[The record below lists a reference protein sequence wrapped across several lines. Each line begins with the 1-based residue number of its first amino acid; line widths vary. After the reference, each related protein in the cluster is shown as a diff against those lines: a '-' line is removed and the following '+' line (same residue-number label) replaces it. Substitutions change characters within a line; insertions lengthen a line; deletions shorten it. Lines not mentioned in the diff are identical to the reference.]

1 VPESTPDDWMERE
14 LGRRPDPNRREAL
27 LHAVVEYLLEQGIH
41 QTSLRPLAA
50 ALDTST
56 YTFVYHFGS
65 KEDLV
70 VSALGAISDRHG
82 RAIRQL
88 GQQPTFDELVHGY
101 WRWSVEVD
109 RLRTARVATDARSLV
124 RTQPDLYRPFVEA
137 LRSDLTAAVRSALG
151 RAGHAS
157 ADAEMVVAALTGTL
171 QELVALGDSASASA
185 TVERLLVLV
194 D

>member
-1 VPESTPDDWMERE
+1 M
-14 LGRRPDPNRREAL
+14 GRRPDPNRREEL
-27 LHAVVEYLLEQGIH
+27 LRAVVDYLLEQGIH

-70 VSALGAISDRHG
+70 IRALGAIAERHG
-82 RAIRQL
+82 RAIERI
-88 GQQPTFDELVHGY
+88 GDEPTFDRLVHGY
-101 WRWSVEVD
+101 WRWSVETD

-124 RTQPDLYRPFVEA
+124 RTQPDIYRPFVEA
-137 LRSDLTAAVRSALG
+137 LRSDLTTAVRSALS
-151 RAGHAS
+151 RAGHGS

-171 QELVALGDSASASA
+171 QELIALGDSDSASA

>member
-1 VPESTPDDWMERE
+1 M
-14 LGRRPDPNRREAL
+14 GRRPDPNRREEL
-27 LHAVVEYLLEQGIH
+27 LLAVVDYLLDQGIH
-41 QTSLRPLAA
+41 RTSLRPLAA
-50 ALDTST
+50 ALATST

-70 VSALGAISDRHG
+70 VEALGAIADRHA
-82 RAIRQL
+82 RAIGRL
-88 GQQPTFDELVHGY
+88 GEEPTFNDLVHGY

-124 RTQPDLYRPFVEA
+124 RTQPDLYRPFVET
-137 LRSDLTAAVRSALG
+137 LQSDLTLAIRSALA
-151 RAGHAS
+151 RAGHGS

-171 QELVALGDSASASA
+171 QELAALGDSASASA